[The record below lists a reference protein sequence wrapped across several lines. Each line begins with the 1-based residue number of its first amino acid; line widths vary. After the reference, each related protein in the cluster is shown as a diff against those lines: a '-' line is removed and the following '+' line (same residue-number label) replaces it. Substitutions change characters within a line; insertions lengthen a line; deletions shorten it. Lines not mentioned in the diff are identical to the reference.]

1 MIRIRM
7 GNNSEGFAPEDNNN
21 SPDIDRRETTRR
33 TEDYFWLERLGEM
46 SSQSL
51 IVFDKDLNL
60 EFANELT
67 LTLFDISENEFRQI
81 NCYDH
86 FIEYCVQRGDFGKG
100 AGTTLKALSEDL
112 KTNTRLQSRAKS
124 SDLFITTPA
133 GKHLCLRQSYGRDGR
148 MLLAMSDVTESYESK
163 EALELALKVGA
174 AGYWS
179 VNFETNEWKLSSQA
193 LVEYFGEAR
202 LAEAEKKGIMYL
214 IHKDDRERCQLMWDE
229 SLKTGENWDIRTR
242 LVGKNNESIWFRGYG
257 VPRFSDNGRA
267 VGMFCYYLNISEE
280 MRLQNEQRKAVETA
294 QAALK
299 AKNSFLARLSHEVRT
314 PMNAVIGISD
324 ALIHH
329 HPDPNINPKL
339 ELIQNSA
346 DKILRIVDETLD
358 HSKMEED
365 KVTLDPT
372 LTNPKKCVE
381 TVCRLWEEQAAKNN
395 VKLTYSF
402 DTNLPEEINMDG
414 YRYEQCVNNLISNAV
429 KFSPGGKVH
438 VVLTKVAQ
446 KSGVEQLVLAVK
458 DTGIGMTPAQQ
469 SQVFEAYTQADKTIS
484 SRFGGTGLGMT
495 ITKQIVELMG
505 GTIKVKSAEGEG
517 TVFVIA
523 TPCGKILKPVQD
535 VSSQNLVSNMLE
547 EAEPKK
553 SALSHLRVLVV
564 DDNATNHMVVASL
577 LDSLVGQIVT
587 ANDGKEAID
596 CLETQNF
603 DVVLMDIHMPVMDGI
618 EATLSIRGSDKAYAN
633 IPIIAL
639 TADPQYQQKRLCMNI
654 GMDEA
659 LAKPVK
665 LSEILKAF
673 EAVGPRI
680 DSYANQQTV
689 IRKAS

>member
-7 GNNSEGFAPEDNNN
+7 GNNTEGFAPDNNKKE
-21 SPDIDRRETTRR
+21 SVLDRREVTRR
-33 TEDYFWLERLGEM
+33 AEDYFWLERLGEM
-46 SSQSL
+46 SDQSL

-67 LTLFDISENEFRQI
+67 LTLFGFTEHEFKTI
-81 NCYDH
+81 NCYDDL
-86 FIEYCVQRGDFGKG
+86 IEYCVARGDFGKG
-100 AGTTLKALSEDL
+100 AETTLKALSEDL
-112 KTNTRLQSRAKS
+112 KTNARLQSRVKS
-124 SDLFITTPA
+124 SDLYISTPA

-163 EALELALKVGA
+163 KALELALKIGS

-179 VNFETNEWKLSSQA
+179 CNFETNEWKLSSKA
-193 LVEYFGEAR
+193 LVDYFGEAR
-202 LAEAEKKGIMYL
+202 IAEAETKGIVHL
-214 IHKDDRERCQLMWDE
+214 IHEADRKRCMELWDQ

-242 LVGKNNESIWFRGYG
+242 LIGKNGESIWFRGYG
-257 VPRFSDNGRA
+257 LPRFAENGRA
-267 VGMFCYYLNISEE
+267 IGMFCYYVDISEE
-280 MRLQNEQRKAVETA
+280 MRLQNEQRKAVESA

-329 HPDPNINPKL
+329 HPDPAINPKL

-346 DKILRIVDETLD
+346 DKILRIVDESLD

-365 KVTLDPT
+365 KVSLDPKP
-372 LTNPKKCVE
+372 TNPKTCVE
-381 TVCRLWEEQAAKNN
+381 TVCRLWEEQASKNN

-402 DTNLPEEINMDG
+402 DTNLPDEIAMDG
-414 YRYEQCVNNLISNAV
+414 FRYEQCVNNLLSNAV

-438 VVLTKVAQ
+438 VVLTKVTQ
-446 KSGVEQLVLAVK
+446 KNGDDRLVLAVK

-469 SQVFEAYTQADKTIS
+469 SQIFEAYAQADKSIS

-495 ITKQIVELMG
+495 ITKQIIELMG
-505 GTIKVKSAEGEG
+505 GSIKVKSAEGEG
-517 TVFVIA
+517 TVFVVA
-523 TPCGKILKPVQD
+523 TPCGAKPQQTKET
-535 VSSQNLVSNMLE
+535 SSKSLVSEMLE
-547 EAEPKK
+547 KAAPEENG
-553 SALSHLRVLVV
+553 LTNLRVLVV

-577 LDSLVGQIVT
+577 LDSLVGEIVT
-587 ANDGKEAID
+587 ANDGKEAIE
-596 CLETQNF
+596 CLETQVF

-618 EATLSIRGSDKAYAN
+618 EATLSIRSSEKAYAN

-673 EAVGPRI
+673 EAVTPRI
-680 DSYANQQTV
+680 ESFANQQTV
-689 IRKAS
+689 ILKAS

>member
-7 GNNSEGFAPEDNNN
+7 GHNTEGFAPDDAQTQ
-21 SPDIDRRETTRR
+21 PTKDRRDVTRR
-33 TEDYFWLERLGEM
+33 AEDYFWLERLGEM
-46 SSQSL
+46 SDQSL

-60 EFANELT
+60 EFANKLT
-67 LTLFDISENEFRQI
+67 LSLFGFTENEFQQI
-81 NCYDH
+81 NCYDDL
-86 FIEYCVQRGDFGKG
+86 IEYCVGRGDFGQG
-100 AGTTLKALSEDL
+100 AATTLKALSEDL
-112 KTNTRLQSRAKS
+112 KTNARLRSREKS
-124 SDLFITTPA
+124 SGLFLTTPS
-133 GKHLCLRQSYGRDGR
+133 GKHLRLRQSYGRDGR

-163 EALELALKVGA
+163 EALELALKIGS

-179 VNFETNEWKLSSQA
+179 CNFETNEWRLSSPA
-193 LVEYFGEAR
+193 LADYFGEAR
-202 LAEAEKKGIMYL
+202 VAEAEKNGLVHL
-214 IHKDDRERCQLMWDE
+214 IHKDDRVRCKALWDK

-242 LVGKNNESIWFRGYG
+242 LIGKNGESIWFRGYG
-257 VPRFSDNGRA
+257 VPRFADNGRP
-267 VGMFCYYLNISEE
+267 VGMFCYYVNISEE
-280 MRLQNEQRKAVETA
+280 MRLQNEQRKAVERA
-294 QAALK
+294 QSALK

-329 HPDPNINPKL
+329 HPDPEINPKL

-358 HSKMEED
+358 HSKMEEN
-365 KVTLDPT
+365 KVSLDPSPT
-372 LTNPKKCVE
+372 SPKKCVE

-395 VKLTYSF
+395 VKLSYSF
-402 DTNLPEEINMDG
+402 DNNLPLEINMDG

-438 VVLTKVAQ
+438 VILTKVVQ
-446 KSGVEQLVLAVK
+446 KNGTEQLVLAVK
-458 DTGIGMTPAQQ
+458 DTGIGMTPIQQ
-469 SQVFEAYTQADKTIS
+469 SQIFEAYTQADKSIS

-495 ITKQIVELMG
+495 ITKQIIELMG
-505 GTIKVKSAEGEG
+505 GTIKVKSTEGEG
-517 TVFVIA
+517 TVFVVA
-523 TPCGKILKPVQD
+523 TPCGTAKKSTLD
-535 VSSQNLVSNMLE
+535 VSTKSLVSTMIT
-547 EAEPKK
+547 EAQPKK
-553 SALSHLRVLVV
+553 SSFSDLRVLVV

-577 LDSLVGQIVT
+577 LESIVGEIVT
-587 ANDGKEAID
+587 ANDGKEAIA
-596 CLETQNF
+596 CLETQSF
-603 DVVLMDIHMPVMDGI
+603 DVILMDIHMPVMDGI
-618 EATLSIRGSDKAYAN
+618 EATLSIRGSETTYAN

-673 EAVGPRI
+673 EAIAPKI
-680 DSYANQQTV
+680 DSFANQQTV